1 MICDIIKCRD
11 VHKRSV
17 GGFEMKLEVFDF
29 IDDTLK
35 LIEERRES
43 IEKVA
48 DSLETFFTNSFF
60 IKDHFLN
67 VNYRIKSQRSLREK
81 ILRHNFYIKYQ
92 TPENL
97 LNNLSDLIGFRIE
110 CRFIEDEA
118 KIYEDILK
126 LFKTK
131 CKDGYYT
138 NPLNSNIMLKLGEKQ
153 PQKQKNGFEIYKID
167 GKYCKDSI
175 CINFELQIKSLVNVF
190 WGEIDHRVLYKN
202 FNYMI
207 TEDFLRDIMS
217 SIKDNLSMI
226 DRQLMLVFDHL
237 NGMDTSNSISKKNQ
251 IKSLLSKIIHDTYIL
266 KIRRELGFVIDFKK
280 SADVIINYMFMKDG
294 CEDTEHYSENFLR
307 ILNRLNEI
315 SRSELEF
322 NKYLNFDREIFFN
335 DRFTRKVGSRILEVI
350 NKDFRWNLFFKI
362 IFDIENGDNA
372 QDFEKFMIFMRY
384 RFNHHIKESLHDKDI
399 EEDKKEEIIDCIM
412 DNIADVFCKDSDVD
426 FLCDCSI
433 NSLNEEIEM
442 FFLNIST
449 FEDWENKKDRII
461 AYISSHKF

>member
-1 MICDIIKCRD
+1 
-11 VHKRSV
+11 
-17 GGFEMKLEVFDF
+17 MKLELFDF

-35 LIEERRES
+35 LIEEKKES

-48 DSLETFFTNSFF
+48 DSLENFFTNSFF

-67 VNYRIKSQRSLREK
+67 VSYRIKSQESLREK
-81 ILRHNFYIKYQ
+81 ILRHNFYLKYQ

-110 CRFIEDEA
+110 CRFIEDEK

-131 CKDGYYT
+131 CEDGYYT
-138 NPLNSNIMLKLGEKQ
+138 NSLNSNIMLRLGQRQ

-167 GKYCKDSI
+167 GKYRKDEI
-175 CINFELQIKSLVNVF
+175 CINFELQIKSLVNIF
-190 WGEIDHRVLYKN
+190 WGEIDHRILYKN

-207 TEDFLRDIMS
+207 TEDFFRDIMS

-237 NGMDTSNSISKKNQ
+237 NGMDTSNAISKQNQ
-251 IKSLLSKIIHDTYIL
+251 IKSLLSKIIHDMYIV
-266 KIRRELGFVIDFKK
+266 KIRKEIGFVIDFKK
-280 SADVIINYMFMKDG
+280 SADVIINYIFMKDG
-294 CEDTEHYSENFLR
+294 YEDTEHYSENFLR
-307 ILNRLNEI
+307 VLNRLNEI
-315 SRSELEF
+315 SESQLEF
-322 NKYLNFDREIFFN
+322 NKYLNFEREIFFN
-335 DRFTRKVGSRILEVI
+335 DEFTRKVGSRILEII

-372 QDFEKFMIFMRY
+372 EDFEKFMIFIRY
-384 RFNHHIKESLHDKDI
+384 RFNENIKNILNDKDI
-399 EEDKKEEIIDCIM
+399 ADDEKEEIILCIM
-412 DNIADVFCKDSDVD
+412 ENIADIFCKDSDVD

-433 NSLNEEIEM
+433 NKLNEKINK
-442 FFLNIST
+442 FFLNIET
-449 FEDWENKKDRII
+449 YNDWQDKKGDII
-461 AYISSHKF
+461 SCILSHKF